1 MVFRIL
7 DEAGEHTHQMEH
19 VKQHGTVPPEVLR
32 ASLSQV
38 VAAIGVQ
45 AGFVLGYVCGRGVVL
60 LSVVVH
66 PNLVIWCR

>member
-45 AGFVLGYVCGRGVVL
+45 AGFVLGYVCGRGRCGSFCCL
-60 LSVVVH
+60 F
-66 PNLVIWCR
+66 P

>member
-1 MVFRIL
+1 
-7 DEAGEHTHQMEH
+7 MER
-19 VKQHGTVPPEVLR
+19 VKQHGTAPPGVLR

-60 LSVVVH
+60 SVVVS
-66 PNLVIWCR
+66 PNLVIWWR